1 MSVRPFRDASALLL
15 LALALLVAPPVPAQD
30 AGGPRAVVPEPLWDA
45 GHVARGGK
53 IRHDFVLRNE
63 GSAVLHVREV
73 QATCGCTVASYDE
86 TVLPGGT
93 GTVRVEL
100 DTETF
105 RGAVTRDVT
114 VLTSDPGNPSIVL
127 TVRAEVH
134 PAVDAVPGYFRFL
147 HVQGAAA
154 QTLAQTVWS
163 PDLTGLE
170 VTGARS
176 PLPALEVS
184 VRPAT
189 AEERTADPDAG
200 AAAQPT
206 AREGRQWVVRATLA
220 SEAPTGP
227 LEGDVVVRTN
237 HPQQPELRIPIGGY
251 VRPMLM
257 ATPPR
262 VEFGTFAPSEPRKG
276 SVVVNNHGE
285 AAVRV
290 LGVESDVPG
299 LTAQVAEREKGKRFD
314 VNLTLAAGLAP
325 GPIAGTLRV
334 RTDSPR
340 TPVLEIPVKGRVQ

>member
-1 MSVRPFRDASALLL
+1 MSASPLRDASAPLLF
-15 LALALLVAPPVPAQD
+15 ALALLLSPPVPAQD
-30 AGGPRAVVPEPLWDA
+30 AGGPRAVVPEPMWDA

-53 IRHDFVLRNE
+53 ISHDFVLRNE

-73 QATCGCTVASYDE
+73 QATCGCTVASFDE

-105 RGAVTRDVT
+105 RGPVTRDVT

-154 QTLAQTVWS
+154 PTIAQTVWS
-163 PDLTGLE
+163 PDFAGLE
-170 VTGARS
+170 VTDARS
-176 PLPALEVS
+176 PLPALEVT

-189 AEERTADPDAG
+189 AEERTADPDSG
-200 AAAQPT
+200 ASP
-206 AREGRQWVVRATLA
+206 EGRQWVVRATLA

-227 LEGDVVVRTN
+227 IEGDVVVRTN

-251 VRPMLM
+251 VRPTLM

-299 LTAQVAEREKGKRFD
+299 LSAQVAEREKGKRFD